1 MTVLQVVEYPE
12 EGVALIQDEQ
22 GWYAVQKQSGEIME
36 LDSNLHKLDVQ
47 NSDLKN

>member
-36 LDSNLHKLDVQ
+36 LDSDLQ
-47 NSDLKN
+47 TSDLKN